1 VVSQEPSGAARRKV
15 ADPSAGHARVDRTR
29 GGSVIYASDDASRAS
44 RTLRLLA
51 EHDISQWALT
61 GGTAVELYLHGVR
74 PLHDLDF
81 VAASFDCL
89 PAGLGKAILI
99 RHVHPYDPPAKT
111 MLQGVDPATSVRV
124 DVFRAYG
131 AEMERAQPFHVFDLA
146 LRVVAFEDLVA
157 RHARLCCGLL
167 RGEALA
173 PKFARDFLRM
183 VDVARPESIEP
194 VWREHRKVSDPANF
208 AEAAGLLRAA
218 IATRSDLLIQPVYS
232 TDVEEVCVRCK
243 STASFPLADARQVV
257 ALLGYC

>member
-1 VVSQEPSGAARRKV
+1 
-15 ADPSAGHARVDRTR
+15 
-29 GGSVIYASDDASRAS
+29 VIYGSDDANRAS

-51 EHDISQWALT
+51 EYDISQWALT
-61 GGTAVELYLHGVR
+61 GGTAIELYLRGVR

-89 PAGLGKAILI
+89 PSGLGKAIVI
-99 RHVHPYDPPAKT
+99 RHAHPHDPPAKT
-111 MLQGVDPATSVRV
+111 MLQAVDPATSVRV

-131 AEMERAQPFHVFDLA
+131 AEMERARTTTWSGIA

-183 VDVARPESIEP
+183 VDVAPSASIES
-194 VWREHRKVSDPANF
+194 VWREHRKAGDPERF
-208 AEAAGLLRAA
+208 AEAVGLLRTA
-218 IATRSDLLIQPVYS
+218 IATRSDLLVQPVYS
-232 TDVEEVCVRCK
+232 TDVDEVCPRCE
-243 STASFPLADARQVV
+243 STASFPLADARHVF

>member
-1 VVSQEPSGAARRKV
+1 
-15 ADPSAGHARVDRTR
+15 
-29 GGSVIYASDDASRAS
+29 VIYASDDASRVS

-51 EHDISQWALT
+51 EYDISRWALT
-61 GGTAVELYLHGVR
+61 GGTAIEWYLHGVR

-89 PAGLGKAILI
+89 PPGLGKAILI
-99 RHVHPYDPPAKT
+99 RHAHPHDPPAKT
-111 MLQGVDPATSVRV
+111 MLQAVDPATSVRV

-131 AEMERAQPFHVFDLA
+131 AEMERTRTTTWSGIA

-183 VDVARPESIEP
+183 VEVAPPASIES
-194 VWREHRKVSDPANF
+194 VWREHRKAGDPSSF
-208 AEAAGLLRAA
+208 AEAAGLLRMA
-218 IATRSDLLIQPVYS
+218 IATRSDLLVQPVYS
-232 TDVEEVCVRCK
+232 TDVDEVCVRCE
-243 STASFPLADARQVV
+243 STPSFPLADARHVF

>member
-1 VVSQEPSGAARRKV
+1 V
-15 ADPSAGHARVDRTR
+15 T
-29 GGSVIYASDDASRAS
+29 YAPDDAGRVS

-51 EHDISQWALT
+51 EYDISQWALT
-61 GGTAVELYLHGVR
+61 GGTAIEWYLRGVR

-89 PAGLGKAILI
+89 PSGLGRAILI
-99 RHVHPYDPPAKT
+99 RHAHPHDPPAKT
-111 MLQGVDPATSVRV
+111 MLQAVDPATSVRV

-131 AEMERAQPFHVFDLA
+131 AEMERARNIAWSDVA
-146 LRVVAFEDLVA
+146 LRIVAFEDLVA

-183 VDVARPESIEP
+183 VDVAPSASIES
-194 VWREHRKVSDPANF
+194 VWREHRKAGDPESF
-208 AEAAGLLRAA
+208 AEAAGLLRTA
-218 IATRSDLLIQPVYS
+218 IATRGDLLVQPVYS
-232 TDVEEVCVRCK
+232 TDVDKVCARCE
-243 STASFPLADARQVV
+243 STPSFPLADARHVF